1 MCFQAVATWDKILPK
16 KYRCCSALFYRP
28 IGTCPEGKGN
38 AAGTQPLPAHTVGA
52 PPASVCVDS
61 PLSAL
66 QDPRDNHFSLNVLK
80 QVTQKA
86 QADFPLNLKL
96 ALVSR

>member
-1 MCFQAVATWDKILPK
+1 MGDAV
-16 KYRCCSALFYRP
+16 
-28 IGTCPEGKGN
+28 
-38 AAGTQPLPAHTVGA
+38 GTQPLLAYTVRT

-66 QDPRDNHFSLNVLK
+66 QDPSDNHLSLNVLK
-80 QVTQKA
+80 QIIQKA

-96 ALVSR
+96 ALVS